1 MHFLRDF
8 PLAAFNTFGV
18 SAMARQFATVS
29 SEPALMDW
37 CARSGKATPPF
48 LLGGGS
54 NLLLTRNIES
64 PVLQIAPRGARIV
77 FDEGSTALVEAMAGE
92 PWHAFVLWTLAQG
105 LSGLENLSLIP
116 GFVGAAPVQNV
127 GAYGV
132 ETADTLDSV
141 TAIDTRTGEPREFRN
156 SECIFGYRDSVFK
169 QMRADLQEGESDRYA
184 IMRVRFR
191 LSRNF
196 TPHVDYGDVKAELRR
211 AGVSS
216 PTAVDVSRAVIA
228 IRSRK
233 LPDPAVAGNAG
244 SFFKNP
250 VLGAQTASELKAKF
264 PDVPQFPAT
273 DGVKIPAGW
282 LIEQAGWK
290 GRRLLPGSG
299 AGVHD
304 KHALVIVN
312 RGWAT
317 GAEIWALAQAVQA
330 AVDEKFGIMLEP
342 EPRVV

>member
-1 MHFLRDF
+1 
-8 PLAAFNTFGV
+8 
-18 SAMARQFATVS
+18 
-29 SEPALMDW
+29 MDW

-54 NLLLTRNIES
+54 NLLLTRDIES

-141 TAIDTRTGEPREFRN
+141 TAIDTRTGEPREFSN
-156 SECIFGYRDSVFK
+156 SECKFGYRDSVFK
-169 QMRADLQEGESDRYA
+169 QMRAELLEGECDRYA

-196 TPHVDYGDVKAELRR
+196 TPHVEYGDIKTELQR
-211 AGVSS
+211 AGINA
-216 PTAVDVSRAVIA
+216 PTAPDVSHAVIA
-228 IRSRK
+228 IRHSK
-233 LPDPAVAGNAG
+233 LPDPAVVGNAG

-250 VLGAQTASELKAKF
+250 VVDAHTANELKQKF
-264 PDVPQFPAT
+264 PDMPQYPAK
-273 DGVKIPAGW
+273 DGVKIAAGW

-290 GRRLLPGSG
+290 GRRLSPASG

-330 AVDEKFGIMLEP
+330 DVAENFGVMLEP